1 MQQALEALEWNYNT
15 DLDNI
20 SACEQWAKMLEETI
34 TALRAALA
42 EPEQEPVARAWQ
54 EGYNQGIEDERISEA
69 NIGICG
75 FGAKVE
81 PARQNP
87 YKTTAPTPRK
97 PVEKGT
103 EMSTSF
109 DVRQWADQAGIQTT
123 GGFAVVAECVTLDE
137 LQRFA
142 QIAMEA
148 AAIELVRK
156 NNRLDCIASELQ
168 DTCHKQAQK
177 IAKDESLLRQALE
190 VLNDIREATAQSPK
204 VFRFEALVA
213 RLRERVGGETEMVES
228 PTPRKPLTD
237 ERLRKCAQAMDAE
250 PLAEGWPE
258 LVKFAR
264 AIERAHGINEQEHE

>member
-1 MQQALEALEWNYNT
+1 
-15 DLDNI
+15 
-20 SACEQWAKMLEETI
+20 
-34 TALRAALA
+34 
-42 EPEQEPVARAWQ
+42 
-54 EGYNQGIEDERISEA
+54 
-69 NIGICG
+69 
-75 FGAKVE
+75 
-81 PARQNP
+81 
-87 YKTTAPTPRK
+87 
-97 PVEKGT
+97 
-103 EMSTSF
+103 MSTSF
-109 DVRQWADQAGIQTT
+109 DVRRWADQAGIQTT

-237 ERLRKCAQAMDAE
+237 EEIDRVTDQQWARNNHSPIYAAHRAY
-250 PLAEGWPE
+250 
-258 LVKFAR
+258 AR
-264 AIERAHGINEQEHE
+264 AIERAHGIKEQEP